1 MFILPTS
8 LNFSVLNEF
17 IIDIS
22 FCRYITYMF
31 FFYYFSYFFKI
42 LIHFFRYFSSF
53 VFTFNC
59 LLFPFI
65 SHSCFFS
72 LHLFLFFSLHLLF
85 FIRFISRLFFFLSY
99 SIPSFIYIFPFWTL
113 LPCSLWLHLL
123 LFLRLPLSR
132 HFIFAP
138 LLDFSID
145 KQAAILTPVN
155 RCKVVLMQ
163 HYYFSFLSFNR
174 LKRVFITRQDNANSI
189 TQQCLFF
196 ILLSEC
202 DSEISRRSIG

>member
-85 FIRFISRLFFFLSY
+85 FIRFISRLFFFYPIQFLR
-99 SIPSFIYIFPFWTL
+99 SFIFSHFEHFYLVPYGFIYSSFSVYLFPTI
-113 LPCSLWLHLL
+113 
-123 LFLRLPLSR
+123 LFSRL
-132 HFIFAP
+132 F
-138 LLDFSID
+138 
-145 KQAAILTPVN
+145 
-155 RCKVVLMQ
+155 
-163 HYYFSFLSFNR
+163 
-174 LKRVFITRQDNANSI
+174 
-189 TQQCLFF
+189 
-196 ILLSEC
+196 
-202 DSEISRRSIG
+202 